1 MQNFIIIIIIY
12 IYIITYRLIFY
23 VKNLSFL
30 NYLMYN
36 YV

>member
-36 YV
+36 YG